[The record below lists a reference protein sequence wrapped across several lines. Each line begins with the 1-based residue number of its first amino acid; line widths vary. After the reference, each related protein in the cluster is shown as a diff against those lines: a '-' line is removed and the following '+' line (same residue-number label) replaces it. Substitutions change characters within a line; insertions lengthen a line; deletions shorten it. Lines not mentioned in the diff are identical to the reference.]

1 MKKRFGILA
10 AIFTVSILAACG
22 NTENDAQNSSTSENK
37 SESSAPVAPE
47 PEKFRKSLVVYFSMP
62 ETTDPENMTEE
73 EENSAVVID
82 GKVLGNT
89 EYVAQTIQERV
100 GADIFRIEPEKTY
113 PTDHE
118 ELVDLASQEQEDEA
132 RPALKEKIENIDQYE
147 TIFLGYPNWWGDMPM
162 ILYSF
167 LDETDLAGKTIIP
180 FNTHGGSG
188 FSNTINSIKEA
199 EPDAKVTE
207 DGYSVNRD
215 EAADSKEAVI
225 EWLND
230 LKI

>member
-1 MKKRFGILA
+1 MKKLFGILA
-10 AIFTVSILAACG
+10 TIFTVSTLAACG
-22 NTENDAQNSSTSENK
+22 NTENDAQDSSNSESK

-100 GADIFRIEPEKTY
+100 GADIFRIEPENAY
-113 PTDHE
+113 PTNHE

-167 LDETDLAGKTIIP
+167 LDETDLAGKTVIP

-188 FSNTINSIKEA
+188 FSDTINSIKEE
-199 EPDAKVTE
+199 EPDAKVIE

-215 EAADSKEAVI
+215 DVADSKEAVI

>member
-1 MKKRFGILA
+1 MKKLFGILA
-10 AIFTVSILAACG
+10 TIFTVSTLAACG
-22 NTENDAQNSSTSENK
+22 NTENDAQDSSNSESK

-100 GADIFRIEPEKTY
+100 GADIFRIEPENAY
-113 PTDHE
+113 PTNHE
-118 ELVDLASQEQEDEA
+118 ELVDLASKEQEDEA

-188 FSNTINSIKEA
+188 FSDTINSIMEA
-199 EPDAKVTE
+199 EPDAKVIE

>member
-1 MKKRFGILA
+1 MKKLFGILA
-10 AIFTVSILAACG
+10 TIFTVSILTGCG
-22 NTENDAQNSSTSENK
+22 NTGNDAQNSSTSESK

-100 GADIFRIEPEKTY
+100 GADIFRIEPENAY
-113 PTDHE
+113 PTNHE
-118 ELVDLASQEQEDEA
+118 ELVDLASKEQEDEA

-188 FSNTINSIKEA
+188 FSDTINSIKEE
-199 EPDAKVTE
+199 EPDAKVIE

-215 EAADSKEAVI
+215 DAADSKEAVI

-230 LKI
+230 LKL

>member
-1 MKKRFGILA
+1 MKKRIGILA
-10 AIFTVSILAACG
+10 ALFVLLGLSACG
-22 NTENDAQNSSTSENK
+22 NGDSEGQDSSTEETNAKTAASTLRNK
-37 SESSAPVAPE
+37 D
-47 PEKFRKSLVVYFSMP
+47 KFGKSLVVYFSMP
-62 ETTDPENMTEE
+62 ETSDPENMTEE

-89 EYVAQTIQERV
+89 QYVAQTIQEQLD
-100 GADIFRIEPEKTY
+100 AELFRIEPEKAY

-118 ELVDLASQEQEDEA
+118 ALVDLASEEQEQDA
-132 RPALKEKIENIDQYE
+132 RPALKETVENIDQYE

-167 LDETDLAGKTIIP
+167 LEETELAGKTIIP

-188 FSNTINSIKEA
+188 FSDTINSIKQA
-199 EPDAKVTE
+199 APDATVIE

-215 EAADSKEAVI
+215 EVAESQNEVI
-225 EWLND
+225 AWLND
-230 LKI
+230 LKL

>member
-10 AIFTVSILAACG
+10 ALFTIFVLSACG
-22 NTENDAQNSSTSENK
+22 NTENESQDSSTAELK
-37 SESSAPVAPE
+37 SEDSAPVAPA

-62 ETTDPENMTEE
+62 ETNDPENMTEE

-89 EYVAQTIQERV
+89 QYVAQTIQERV
-100 GADIFRIEPEKTY
+100 GVDMFRIEPEKAY
-113 PTDHE
+113 PTDHD
-118 ELVDLASQEQEDEA
+118 ELVDLASEEQEDKA
-132 RPALKEKIENIDQYE
+132 RPALKEKIETIDQYE

-188 FSNTINSIKEA
+188 FSDTINSIKKE
-199 EPDAKVTE
+199 EPDATVIE

-215 EAADSKEAVI
+215 DAADSKEAVI

>member
-1 MKKRFGILA
+1 MKKLFGILA
-10 AIFTVSILAACG
+10 TIFTVSILTGCG
-22 NTENDAQNSSTSENK
+22 NTGNDAQNSSTSESK

-100 GADIFRIEPEKTY
+100 GADIFQIEPENAY
-113 PTDHE
+113 PTNHE
-118 ELVDLASQEQEDEA
+118 ELVDLASKEQEDEA

-188 FSNTINSIKEA
+188 FSDTINSIKEA
-199 EPDAKVTE
+199 EPDAKVIE

-230 LKI
+230 LKT

>member
-1 MKKRFGILA
+1 MKKLFGILT
-10 AIFTVSILAACG
+10 AIFTILVLSACG
-22 NTENDAQNSSTSENK
+22 NTENETQASSSSESK
-37 SESSAPVAPE
+37 SESWAPVAPE

-62 ETTDPENMTEE
+62 ETADPENMTEE

-100 GADIFRIEPEKTY
+100 GADIFRIEPENAY

-118 ELVDLASQEQEDEA
+118 ELVDLASQEKEDDA

-188 FSNTINSIKEA
+188 FSDTINSIKEA
-199 EPDAKVTE
+199 EPDAKVIE

-215 EAADSKEAVI
+215 DAADSKEAVI

>member
-1 MKKRFGILA
+1 
-10 AIFTVSILAACG
+10 
-22 NTENDAQNSSTSENK
+22 
-37 SESSAPVAPE
+37 
-47 PEKFRKSLVVYFSMP
+47 MP
-62 ETTDPENMTEE
+62 ETNDPENMTEE

-89 EYVAQTIQERV
+89 QYVAQTIQERV
-100 GADIFRIEPEKTY
+100 GVDMFRIEPEKAY
-113 PTDHE
+113 PNDHD
-118 ELVDLASQEQEDEA
+118 ELVDLASEEQEDKA
-132 RPALKEKIENIDQYE
+132 RPALKEKIETIDQYE

-188 FSNTINSIKEA
+188 FSDTINSIKKE
-199 EPDAKVTE
+199 EPDATVIE

-215 EAADSKEAVI
+215 DAADSKEAVI

>member
-10 AIFTVSILAACG
+10 AIVAIAALSACG
-22 NTENDAQNSSTSENK
+22 NTENQSQDSSSTGNK
-37 SESSAPVAPE
+37 SEDSAPVAPA
-47 PEKFRKSLVVYFSMP
+47 PEKFRKSLVVCFSVP
-62 ETTDPENMTEE
+62 ETDDPENMTQE

-82 GKVLGNT
+82 GEVLGNT
-89 EYVAQTIQERV
+89 QYVAQTIQERV
-100 GADIFRIEPEKTY
+100 GGDIFRIEPDKAY

-118 ELVDLASQEQEDEA
+118 ELVDLASKEQEEGA
-132 RPALKEKIENIDQYE
+132 RPALKEKIETMDQYE

-162 ILYSF
+162 IIYSF

-188 FSNTINSIKEA
+188 FSDTIDSIKKE
-199 EPDAKVTE
+199 EPGAKVIE

-225 EWLND
+225 KWLND
-230 LKI
+230 LNI

>member
-10 AIFTVSILAACG
+10 AIVTIAALSACG
-22 NTENDAQNSSTSENK
+22 NTENQSQDSSSTGNK
-37 SESSAPVAPE
+37 SEDSAPVAPA
-47 PEKFRKSLVVYFSMP
+47 PEKFRKSLVVYFSVP
-62 ETTDPENMTEE
+62 ETDDPENMTQE

-82 GKVLGNT
+82 GEVLGNT
-89 EYVAQTIQERV
+89 QYVAQTIQERV
-100 GADIFRIEPEKTY
+100 GGDIFRIEPDKAY

-118 ELVDLASQEQEDEA
+118 ELVDLASKEQEEGA
-132 RPALKEKIENIDQYE
+132 RPALKEKIETMDQYE

-188 FSNTINSIKEA
+188 FSDTIDSIKKE
-199 EPDAKVTE
+199 EPSAKVIE

-225 EWLND
+225 KWLND
-230 LKI
+230 LNI